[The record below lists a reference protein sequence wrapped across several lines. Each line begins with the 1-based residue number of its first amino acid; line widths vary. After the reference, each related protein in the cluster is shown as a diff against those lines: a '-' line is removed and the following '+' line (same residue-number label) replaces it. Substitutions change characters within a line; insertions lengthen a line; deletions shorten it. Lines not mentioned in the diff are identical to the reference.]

1 MTILHRSCMGWN
13 GAMSKARAVAK
24 RTRKDTRVAWLE
36 DGRCWAIYQ
45 GAAPR
50 GAGAVSVVL
59 AHGLRGLGRVRRRR

>member
-36 DGRCWAIYQ
+36 PFEELDL
-45 GAAPR
+45 PDFP
-50 GAGAVSVVL
+50 
-59 AHGLRGLGRVRRRR
+59 GLGLLTGGGE